1 MPKSRMS
8 PEERRLQIRD
18 CAVRCF
24 AERGYHSTSVADIV
38 QAAGVAQGTFY
49 NYFESKR
56 AIFDSLLDGLLVEI
70 EEAARPVDLESGAA
84 EPMSQL
90 RANVE
95 RVLAILLRQRDV
107 TKLLL
112 SEAVGLDAEA
122 DAKLQSFYRRLLDL
136 LGKALEWGQRLGL
149 TRGGNPV
156 LQARLVLGGL
166 KELTLHLVLSGSDA
180 PTPEVVEQVLQYNL
194 KGLLA

>member
-8 PEERRLQIRD
+8 PEERRAQIRD
-18 CAVRCF
+18 CAVHCF
-24 AERGYHSTSVADIV
+24 AEQGYHATSVADIV

-56 AIFDSLLDGLLVEI
+56 AIFDDVLDGLLVELQA
-70 EEAARPVDLESGAA
+70 AARPVALDEGSA
-84 EPMSQL
+84 EPMAQL

-95 RVLAILLRQRDV
+95 RVLAILLGQADV

-122 DAKLQSFYRRLLDL
+122 DAKLRAFYRRLLDL
-136 LGKALEWGQRLGL
+136 LGSALQWGQQLGL
-149 TRGGNPV
+149 TRGGDPQ
-156 LQARLVLGGL
+156 LQARMVLGCC
-166 KELTLHLVLSGSDA
+166 KEVVVHLLELGVRRPA
-180 PTPEVVEQVLQYNL
+180 PDLVEQVLKYNL

>member
-8 PEERRLQIRD
+8 PEERRREILD

-56 AIFDSLLDGLLVEI
+56 AIFDALLDGLLIEI
-70 EEAARPVDLESGAA
+70 EAAARPVNLGAGEA
-84 EPMSQL
+84 EPMAQL

-95 RVLAILLRQRDV
+95 RVLAILLRQGDV

-112 SEAVGLDAEA
+112 SEAVGLDADA

-149 TRGGNPV
+149 TRGGDPV
-156 LQARLVLGGL
+156 LQARLVLGGF
-166 KELTLHLVLSGSDA
+166 KELVLHLVRTGSNA